1 MRSADDEDILTWVK
15 VNRNPVARKLRDP
28 EFKQRIVP
36 EYKQYNRK
44 KVKMRDW
51 YETQE

>member
-1 MRSADDEDILTWVK
+1 MRSADDEEILTWVK

-44 KVKMRDW
+44 KVKMHDW